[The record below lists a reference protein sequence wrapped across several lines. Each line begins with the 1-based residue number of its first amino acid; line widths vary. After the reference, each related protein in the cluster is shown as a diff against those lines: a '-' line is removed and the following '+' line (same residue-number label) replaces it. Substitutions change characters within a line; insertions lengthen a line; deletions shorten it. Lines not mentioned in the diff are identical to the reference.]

1 MAASRYLWQP
11 ECTIKG
17 LPEFPP
23 STKEAQSE
31 AGETRMPVTLV
42 KQHRRSHRLLRKA
55 LKTVLLIAFS
65 GLALAALL
73 FGIRNSSSQSLI
85 AEMARHGFRAAMN
98 GLELTPDY
106 RTGRQM
112 FPYSVVP
119 GGLRNLRDAKDSI
132 DSDPVVAL
140 HYRDLH
146 IENLQ
151 LRRTAAAMDVFVS
164 YRVQNAVYWTGR
176 RIHMAKG
183 ELVLVDGKNVI
194 RARCG
199 NRIAFE
205 LPPEAPKAPPLEPP
219 PEVFEYG
226 LPPSFSPGE
235 PPGEAPPEPVPES
248 WPPVFIAPVPCCAE
262 YVGPPINP
270 IAATPEPSTF
280 LLVGAGISLLAMRM
294 KFRKRQ

>member
-1 MAASRYLWQP
+1 MR
-11 ECTIKG
+11 
-17 LPEFPP
+17 
-23 STKEAQSE
+23 
-31 AGETRMPVTLV
+31 VTLV

-65 GLALAALL
+65 GLPLAALL

-119 GGLRNLRDAKDSI
+119 GGLRNLRDAEDSI

-146 IENLQ
+146 IENLR

-164 YRVQNAVYWTGR
+164 YRVQNAIYWTNH

-199 NRIAFE
+199 NRIASE

-235 PPGEAPPEPVPES
+235 PPGEAPPEPVPDS